1 MSNQKKSIFH
11 RYSGAAILL
20 GLLLAVF
27 LLGLRLGS
35 AQLTAR
41 EFWRGLTGQDPTARL
56 ILWELRLPRLLGGL
70 LAGAGLAL
78 SGTLLQQVTGNAL
91 AGPNIIGVN
100 AGAGFAA
107 ILTLW
112 LLPKQAAFLP
122 FFAFLGAVGALLLIL
137 SLAQKVRGSKASV
150 ILAGIAVSALL
161 NAAISFISYADPDLL
176 ASYNY
181 FSVGGLSGVQ
191 NQDLLFPALLILAAF
206 LFALL
211 FAKQIDLLCLGDALA
226 ASLGARIKATRI
238 LCLLLAG
245 ASAAAAVSFAGLLGF
260 IGLIVPHIARR
271 MAGSNLRLRLM
282 ESALL
287 GGILLIAADLLGR
300 LIIAPSELPVGIITA
315 LLGAP
320 FFLYLL
326 CRKEHRYDL

>member
-1 MSNQKKSIFH
+1 MIFSCE
-11 RYSGAAILL
+11 R
-20 GLLLAVF
+20 
-27 LLGLRLGS
+27 
-35 AQLTAR
+35 
-41 EFWRGLTGQDPTARL
+41 
-56 ILWELRLPRLLGGL
+56 
-70 LAGAGLAL
+70 
-78 SGTLLQQVTGNAL
+78 
-91 AGPNIIGVN
+91 
-100 AGAGFAA
+100 
-107 ILTLW
+107 
-112 LLPKQAAFLP
+112 
-122 FFAFLGAVGALLLIL
+122 
-137 SLAQKVRGSKASV
+137 
-150 ILAGIAVSALL
+150 ALL

-181 FSVGGLSGVQ
+181 FSIGGLSGVQ
-191 NQDLLFPALLILAAF
+191 NQDLLFPALLILASF
-206 LFALL
+206 IIALI

-226 ASLGARIKATRI
+226 ASLGARVKTIRL

-271 MAGSNLRLRLM
+271 LAGSSLRLQLA

-326 CRKEHRYDL
+326 CRKENSHDL